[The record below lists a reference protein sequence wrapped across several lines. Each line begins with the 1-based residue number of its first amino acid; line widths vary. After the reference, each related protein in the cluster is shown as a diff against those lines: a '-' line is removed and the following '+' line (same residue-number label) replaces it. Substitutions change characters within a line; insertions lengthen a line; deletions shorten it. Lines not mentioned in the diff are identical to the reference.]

1 MNIIKLVDKIMPNDL
16 PQADLFNKYLRG
28 KYAYWVQM
36 RYIVPM
42 GLYEENGQLI
52 GMKHEGYVA
61 CEEDITKLLMKED
74 GSYKKPYG
82 SPNIDVYEPY
92 MMDYVD
98 AIETD
103 RINSTKEFRLK
114 NEYVPDND
122 ITIDELK
129 LFRTWLAKEII
140 SLDTDEWGKQK
151 YLYFNELDFHMLKY
165 YAQEMYNETIKIL
178 SDFGTNQVVYNEYK
192 TGCGCGSGTNLSSL
206 YNTQLSICDPISIY
220 RKNLYL
226 KMVELFSKIEFW
238 TQWPKEFILTFKNY
252 IDNII
257 KLNLPLSNSEFIESF
272 KDCTCINKSN
282 QDILMDI
289 LKRLSLSLDYIANND
304 ITGHKNYIGDALKDW
319 SSKLYENMQW

>member
-1 MNIIKLVDKIMPNDL
+1 MNIIKLADKIMPNDL

-42 GLYEENGQLI
+42 GLHMENDQLI

-61 CEEDITKLLMKED
+61 CEEDITKLLARPD
-74 GSYKKPYG
+74 GSYNKPYG
-82 SPNIDVYEPY
+82 SPNIDVYESY
-92 MMDYVD
+92 MIDYID
-98 AIETD
+98 SIETD

-140 SLDTDEWGKQK
+140 SLDTNELGQQK
-151 YLYFNELDFHMLKY
+151 YLYFNELEYHVLQY
-165 YAQEMYNETIKIL
+165 YAQGMYDETIKIL
-178 SDFGTNQVVYNEYK
+178 SDFGTNHVIYNEVTK
-192 TGCGCGSGTNLSSL
+192 SCGCGSGTNLSSL
-206 YNTQLSICDPISIY
+206 YNSSLSICDPINIY

-238 TQWPKEFILTFKNY
+238 SQWPTEFILTFKGY

-272 KDCTCINKSN
+272 KDCTCMSKSN
-282 QDILMDI
+282 QDILMEI
-289 LKRLSLSLDYIANND
+289 LKRLSQSLDYIAKGE
-304 ITGHKNYIGDALKDW
+304 ISGHKNYIGDALKDW
-319 SSKLYENMQW
+319 SSQLYENMQW